1 MNVSSPVPKRL
12 ALAAGAVAIAVA
24 LAGFVLG
31 VGNKPEGTVGQPATV
46 SDTDPA
52 SAALPPSLELSGAF
66 AWRDGDKISVY
77 FSITNTGGRDVLK
90 AATSDVAEEGRL
102 VGEDRCTNDTESGS
116 PQDSIQVLPSDWTI
130 FKPGGCRI
138 ELIGTTRDLAPEESF
153 ELRLEFERA
162 GLQAIEVVVKQG
174 PNDP

>member
-1 MNVSSPVPKRL
+1 MNVSSPVPNRL

-66 AWRDGDKISVY
+66 AWRDGDKLSVY

-102 VGEDRCTNDTESGS
+102 VGEVGARTTPNLVPPRTRFRC
-116 PQDSIQVLPSDWTI
+116 
-130 FKPGGCRI
+130 FRA
-138 ELIGTTRDLAPEESF
+138 IGRFSS
-153 ELRLEFERA
+153 
-162 GLQAIEVVVKQG
+162 QAAVG
-174 PNDP
+174 